1 MLDVLVNVVDIK
13 ECCMLKTGAM
23 VQARRNDTLV
33 KQGFSLIE
41 LALIIAI
48 IGILAALTAT
58 QFVDLTANAEKSLL
72 QDFGQKLTSSLS
84 SFVAAK
90 GRFPSPTDTD
100 GGFKEF
106 VADYGPAPSF
116 APNLGTGD
124 NRKFIGLPIL
134 KGDKAICAL
143 TSATLITCNDEE
155 LVGFN
160 ATYTYVN
167 GGVVTSITAVGT
179 STPTP

>member
-1 MLDVLVNVVDIK
+1 MLDVLVKVVDVK

-84 SFVAAK
+84 SFVAFK
-90 GRFPSPTDTD
+90 GRFPTMTD
-100 GGFKEF
+100 GFNEF
-106 VADYGPAPSF
+106 VADYTDDSPFTPD
-116 APNLGTGD
+116 LGIGA
-124 NRKFIGLPIL
+124 NRKFIGLPLL
-134 KGDKAICAL
+134 KGDKRICTL
-143 TSATLITCNDEE
+143 TAAVITCDNDE
-155 LVGFN
+155 LVGFR

-167 GGVVTSITAVGT
+167 GGVVTAITAK
-179 STPTP
+179 